1 MWTQPSRGPTWRT
14 GVSCPETPSPSGGG
28 SPSPW
33 AGQRQPSR
41 HSRTTCERLRA
52 PDSCSRSWDVRC
64 TSSATPSASAV
75 SRSAGSCFA
84 RSPSRASPRS
94 IACCGGSP
102 DLGWWRSCSRSR
114 SSCSATR
121 CAWAFPAIALL
132 VAWQAAAVTPLRAAI
147 ARRAGHVASI
157 ALLVATGSGALLT
170 FQHLTGTGDLTD
182 TSYGRLIVAKLATLI
197 LVLTLAMAARWKG
210 IGAPERWWQR
220 ELAALVAVLLLAAV
234 LVSLPPPA

>member
-1 MWTQPSRGPTWRT
+1 MSSYKSFTCFTHNKLTKFDFIYFFFLMIRRPPRSTLFPYTTLFR
-14 GVSCPETPSPSGGG
+14 SID
-28 SPSPW
+28 
-33 AGQRQPSR
+33 GQAV
-41 HSRTTCERLRA
+41 H
-52 PDSCSRSWDVRC
+52 
-64 TSSATPSASAV
+64 AV
-75 SRSAGSCFA
+75 SVRPLAAGLVTNA
-84 RSPSRASPRS
+84 LHVA
-94 IACCGGSP
+94 AMGTWVG
-102 DLGWWRSCSRSR
+102 
-114 SSCSATR
+114 TV
-121 CAWAFPAIALL
+121 IALL
-132 VAWQAAAVTPLRAAI
+132 VAWKAAGVTQLRAAI
-147 ARRAGHVASI
+147 ARRAGRVASI